1 MLRGE
6 SLPDFSAM
14 SYPLRSLNI
23 MSNVNSNGPAFLLRI
38 SLVYSQSSAIK
49 KSSSR
54 TDPIFPGSSYLF
66 EFHANRIACILKLPN
81 VIRTEPIDRANV
93 DYWRREGESKIA
105 DESVPFGDGMMQARV
120 RQN

>member
-6 SLPDFSAM
+6 SLPDFSAR

-23 MSNVNSNGPAFLLRI
+23 MSKVNSKGPAFLLRI

-66 EFHANRIACILKLPN
+66 EFHANRIARILNRPN
-81 VIRTEPIDRANV
+81 VIRTEPIDRPNV
-93 DYWRREGESKIA
+93 DYWRREGE
-105 DESVPFGDGMMQARV
+105 
-120 RQN
+120 